1 MKNHI
6 PHSGTILKLHSRKH
20 FLKNLTKSFLTGFV
34 MILVSLGIGGIGYHF
49 FGSLDWLSAFLNASM
64 ILTGMG
70 PVDPMVEP
78 LGKLFAIFYSLFSG
92 VTFLIIAG
100 IIFAPI
106 YQRFLHKFHLDIY
119 SSNQENIEGK
129 E

>member
-1 MKNHI
+1 MKNQI
-6 PHSGTILKLHSRKH
+6 AHSGTILKLNSRKH
-20 FLKNLTKSFLTGFV
+20 FLKNLTRSFLTGFV
-34 MILVSLGIGGIGYHF
+34 MILISLGIGGIGYHF
-49 FGSLDWLSAFLNASM
+49 FGNLDWLSAFLNASM

-78 LGKLFAIFYSLFSG
+78 FGKIFAIFYSLFSG

-119 SSNQENIEGK
+119 SSNQENIEGIK
-129 E
+129 